1 MAFLHLLVVLATSSK
16 RKFIICSSVG
26 SIDSLYYAFLIL
38 ISVDHLDCKLCRV
51 ETMSSSFLYP
61 KCPYSW
67 IDDNYTF
74 SLGFAG
80 FSVDEQWQF
89 VMSSSLLIVVAREW
103 GLRAFSADCRSSW
116 VRSACPWEQCPWEG
130 WCSPC
135 WVKYMWATKLQCLC
149 NSAKTPFPPNSY
161 LLMMM
166 SKQSFC

>member
-1 MAFLHLLVVLATSSK
+1 MAFLHLVVVLATSSK

-38 ISVDHLDCKLCRV
+38 ISVCHLDCKLYRV

-67 IDDNYTF
+67 RDDNCTF

-80 FSVDEQWQF
+80 FSVDEQCQF
-89 VMSSSLLIVVAREW
+89 AMSSSLLIVIAREW
-103 GLRAFSADCRSSW
+103 GLHAPVRAVPADRASECL
-116 VRSACPWEQCPWEG
+116 
-130 WCSPC
+130 PC

-161 LLMMM
+161 LFMIM
-166 SKQSFC
+166 SKQSFW